1 MARMEIFRKIFSPII
16 KRSLCNTTV
25 CGIFRIENIYF
36 FKFCLPGAGT
46 KTAMQR
52 QRTILPILPEEG
64 THTHTHMH
72 THTHTHTILSFFLPP
87 RAPHLFALQQ
97 PPVDYY
103 PHTATAAASAA
114 SVYYYLFSPV
124 YHPPI
129 SPVSSLCLY
138 TLDRILFLSPI
149 ANVGMYYA
157 LLLPD
162 YRYFVYYLLS
172 FLPSTAP
179 AHGYT
184 MMV

>member
-1 MARMEIFRKIFSPII
+1 V
-16 KRSLCNTTV
+16 LCAEYLAY
-25 CGIFRIENIYF
+25 IAENIYF
-36 FKFCLPGAGT
+36 FKFCLPDAET
-46 KTAMQR
+46 KTATQQ

-64 THTHTHMH
+64 THIHTY
-72 THTHTHTILSFFLPP
+72 TVLSFFLFFFFFLPS

-103 PHTATAAASAA
+103 PYATAAAAAAASAA

-149 ANVGMYYA
+149 ADVGMYYA

-172 FLPSTAP
+172 FLPSFLPLHRADP
-179 AHGYT
+179 RLHT